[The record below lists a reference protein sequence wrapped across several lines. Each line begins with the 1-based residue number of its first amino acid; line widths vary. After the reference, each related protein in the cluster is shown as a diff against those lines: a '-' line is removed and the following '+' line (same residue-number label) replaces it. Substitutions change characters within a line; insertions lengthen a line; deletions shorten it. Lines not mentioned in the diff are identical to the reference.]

1 MPSNKLPEY
10 REVDMRIRPINRVAR
25 AMAYNR
31 PRTQV
36 VKSKKGK
43 GSYTRNKDK
52 YNDAVR
58 VTISEAAR
66 EKNNR
71 DNS

>member
-1 MPSNKLPEY
+1 
-10 REVDMRIRPINRVAR
+10 MRIRPINRVAR

-52 YNDAVR
+52 YNGSR
-58 VTISEAAR
+58 IS
-66 EKNNR
+66 
-71 DNS
+71 